1 MPTISK
7 DPCVILESARGFE
20 TLYLHD
26 KLLNDNREIFFT
38 NEVTAQSC
46 SNLLT
51 ELIYLNRIE
60 PDKTITLYLNSLGGS
75 VIDGLAVYD
84 VIRPLD
90 APVKTV
96 CVGTCAS
103 MGAILFL
110 AGTEREIIEHGR
122 IMIHDPSFG
131 MQHDISGKKPHQI
144 QLELDELN
152 KWRESLAKIISERT
166 ERPLEEI
173 YEATANDTYFNA
185 EEAVK
190 FGLATHIIKK
200 GGI

>member
-46 SNLLT
+46 SNLIT
-51 ELIYLNRIE
+51 QLIYLNRIE
-60 PDKTITLYLNSLGGS
+60 PDKTITLYLNSPGGS

-84 VIRPLD
+84 VILLLD

-96 CVGTCAS
+96 CMGTCTS

-110 AGTEREIIEHGR
+110 AGTEREIMEHGR

-131 MQHDISGKKPHQI
+131 IQHDISGKKPHQI
-144 QLELDELN
+144 QLEVDELN
-152 KWRESLAKIISERT
+152 KWREALAKIISERT
-166 ERPLEEI
+166 ERPLEDI
-173 YEATANDTYFNA
+173 YKATANDTYFNA

-190 FGLATHIIKK
+190 FGLATHILKK